1 MIPGA
6 ALNGAAPLPQGP
18 MTEATEKRAYVRKP
32 KDEPMTEAT
41 DETSAFVRKTA
52 KEMALAPPEDP
63 VVSVRVTKRGAD
75 KISTG
80 KHYPDLG
87 DEFYAQGEVFEVAK
101 STADILEDRGF
112 VEIQ

>member
-1 MIPGA
+1 
-6 ALNGAAPLPQGP
+6 

-41 DETSAFVRKTA
+41 SEAFVRKTA

-63 VVSVRVTKRGAD
+63 VVSVRVTKLGAD
-75 KISTG
+75 RISTG

>member
-6 ALNGAAPLPQGP
+6 ALNGAASLPQGP

-75 KISTG
+75 RISTG